1 MSNEPVDLVYHVAV
15 ERPREGVIGAVLAFA
30 GRHPVIAGL
39 ACGVL
44 VVLIA
49 AARAYRGVANEPVA
63 AMWLSISVIA
73 TWTVLFVVM
82 RNFFTAQ
89 SMRVVN
95 VARRIRWDDDALVW
109 SEQGH
114 ERLRLERPT
123 ARIVTTELPP
133 ERDTR
138 KTIPW
143 PVWLVLRDAEDA
155 ERRLVLE
162 SKIDASQL
170 RGAPKAT
177 AEILSQTDETLPTLV
192 LSPLLER
199 ARAQLRDA

>member
-1 MSNEPVDLVYHVAV
+1 MTNEPLDLVYHVAV
-15 ERPREGVIGAVLAFA
+15 ERPREGVLGAVLAFA
-30 GRHPVIAGL
+30 GRHPVVAGL

-63 AMWLSISVIA
+63 AMWLSLSVIA

-89 SMRVVN
+89 SMRVVS
-95 VARRIRWDDDALVW
+95 VARRIQWDGDALIW
-109 SEQGH
+109 SEQGK
-114 ERLRLERPT
+114 ERLRLTRPT

-133 ERDTR
+133 ESDTR
-138 KTIPW
+138 RTIPW
-143 PVWLVLRDAEDA
+143 PVWLVLSDADDA
-155 ERRLVLE
+155 QKQLILE

-170 RGAPKAT
+170 RGAPRAT
-177 AEILSQTDETLPTLV
+177 PELLSKTDETLPTLV
-192 LSPLLER
+192 ISPLLAR
-199 ARAQLRDA
+199 ARAQLKAS

>member
-1 MSNEPVDLVYHVAV
+1 MTNEPLDLVYHVAV
-15 ERPREGVIGAVLAFA
+15 ERPREGVLGAVLAFA
-30 GRHPVIAGL
+30 GRHPVVAGL

-63 AMWLSISVIA
+63 AMWLSLSVIA

-89 SMRVVN
+89 SMRVVS
-95 VARRIRWDDDALVW
+95 VARRIQWDGDALIW
-109 SEQGH
+109 SEQGK
-114 ERLRLERPT
+114 ERLRLTRPT

-133 ERDTR
+133 ESDTR
-138 KTIPW
+138 RTIPW
-143 PVWLVLRDAEDA
+143 PVWLVLSDADDA
-155 ERRLVLE
+155 QKRLILE

-170 RGAPKAT
+170 RGAPRAT
-177 AEILSQTDETLPTLV
+177 PELLSKTDETLPTLV
-192 LSPLLER
+192 ISPLLAR
-199 ARAQLRDA
+199 ARAQLKAS